1 MYKWGARVF
10 TTIKNSE
17 ASHQGLVLAV
27 MESRQLPDPR
37 KQEPEKF
44 ANTEL
49 QALYDKLIADGSQS
63 INQAYKV
70 GVVIEERDIADL
82 KKTIANLDTKDTDVK
97 DVLENLLRGSEN
109 HLRAF
114 NRQAR

>member
-37 KQEPEKF
+37 KQEPGKF